1 MIMAALN
8 FPASPTDL
16 QIYPATAQQG
26 IGQWQWRA
34 TTQTWEAL
42 PFYMQVRQGDYNA
55 YNWPNTAGVSGQQLA
70 TDGVGGLSWSLS
82 GSTPQ
87 FQLLGL
93 LEAFD
98 GVNVAFT
105 LVQLGTSTP
114 FTPVPSTNIA
124 VFLGGVP
131 QVPVAAYSVSSNTI
145 TFTEAP
151 LAGATFYAIST
162 ITTS

>member
-1 MIMAALN
+1 MAALN
-8 FPASPTDL
+8 FPANPTDL
-16 QIYPATAQQG
+16 QIYPTTAQQG
-26 IGQWQWRA
+26 VGQWQWRA

-42 PFYMQVRQGDYNA
+42 PFYMQVRQGDYNS
-55 YNWPNTAGVSGQQLA
+55 YNWPNTAGGVGNQLT
-70 TDGVGGLSWSLS
+70 TDGTGGLSWFTA

-98 GVNVAFT
+98 GTNVAFT
-105 LVQLGTSTP
+105 LVQLGTSIP

-131 QVPVAAYSVSSNTI
+131 QVPIAAYSVFANTI

-151 LAGATFYAIST
+151 LPGATFYAIST
-162 ITTS
+162 VTTL

>member
-1 MIMAALN
+1 MAALN
-8 FPASPTDL
+8 FPANPTDL
-16 QIYPATAQQG
+16 QIYPATAQLG
-26 IGQWQWRA
+26 VGQWQWRA
-34 TTQTWEAL
+34 TTETWEAL
-42 PFYMQVRQGDYNA
+42 PFYMQVRQNDYNN
-55 YNWPNTAGVSGQQLA
+55 YNWPNTAGGAGNQL
-70 TDGVGGLSWSLS
+70 TSDGLGALSWFTA

-98 GVNVAFT
+98 GANVTFT
-105 LVQLGTSTP
+105 LVQLGTSFP

-145 TFTEAP
+145 LFTEPP
-151 LAGATFYAIST
+151 LPGSTFYAIST
-162 ITTS
+162 VTTL